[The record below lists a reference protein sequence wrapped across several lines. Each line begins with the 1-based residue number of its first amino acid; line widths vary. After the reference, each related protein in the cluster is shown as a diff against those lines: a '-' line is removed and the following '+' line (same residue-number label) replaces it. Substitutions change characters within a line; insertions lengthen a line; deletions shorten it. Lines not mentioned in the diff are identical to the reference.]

1 MPTLR
6 TIVKDLRKEMAC
18 YLYPFPPVTS
28 QVSFKLMSCIFA
40 KTRFVSHIHFIGR
53 CLNSQVVPKGF
64 RVNFH
69 PSNFG
74 LDGSRYF
81 SDISAASNSF
91 SRTLMRSTIRA
102 MCTKR
107 DSLSAEMLRHR
118 HDLSNACPPVLVS
131 SITAKIRALNST
143 LYKFLQETKS
153 AKFASLVDTSGH
165 TNDSH
170 SNAPVSDRA
179 VVTIPDDLP
188 ISDAEKS
195 LLSKGLNFVPISK
208 KSDEF
213 DAKRDSELFF
223 RRIRLKAFF
232 SDNNSSQQ
240 TVKDPFESLSQRKS
254 VWTPPENQ
262 FASVDLFVDKC
273 RNDVNKINFDKTL
286 RFSNL
291 PNEEWSALH
300 SLRSRS
306 DIVIKPADKGGA
318 LVVWR
323 ADLYKEEALRQLSD
337 VNFYQEIDCD
347 QTSANQKKVKDT
359 VKNLISSGDLP
370 PTAQNLIV
378 TTPRTSKIY
387 FLPKIH
393 KPNNPGRPIV
403 SACSCPTE
411 LISSYLDSLMRPIV
425 ENLPTFIKDTN
436 HALKIF
442 ENFRFP
448 SDTKF
453 LFTMDVKSLYT
464 VIPNDEGLRALKHFF
479 DRRSDLAPS
488 TSTLLRLAELVLN
501 LNCFSFGDQFYQQV
515 NGVAMGTKMG
525 PNYANLF
532 VGFIEEQI
540 FSQYSGPI
548 PELFKRFIDD
558 CIGATSLERAQLE
571 SFIDFVNNF
580 HPALEFT
587 WEISTE
593 SVSFLDILASIQ
605 DNQIQTSAY
614 YKPTDS
620 HNYLLYSSSHPQHT
634 LNSIPFSQFL
644 RLRRLCSDDRDFES
658 KCEEMR
664 SFFVHRGYPQ
674 SLISAALAKVSNISR
689 ASALTPKT
697 ATSSNRVPFAYTFH
711 PTNNPLKSIVRR
723 NFNLLE
729 SDTRT
734 AQIFDEPPLFSCKR
748 ARNLRSFLVKST
760 LPSDK
765 EPGTFRCG
773 RSRCNTC
780 AFICSQTSVSGPK
793 SSHKITDHFTCLS
806 TNVIYCIR
814 CKLCN
819 QLYVGETG
827 RRLGDRIREH
837 LNDIRNNSA
846 SKPVSRHFNSANH
859 SIQHFSLF
867 GLCLVTG
874 DNDNRKYKEMR
885 LIHSLGTLQPSGMNE
900 RFSFI

>member
-6 TIVKDLRKEMAC
+6 TVTKDLRKEMVSF
-18 YLYPFPPVTS
+18 LYPFPPVTS
-28 QVSFKLMSCIFA
+28 KISFKLMRSIFA

-53 CLNSQVVPKGF
+53 CLYSQVVPNGF
-64 RVNFH
+64 RVKFH
-69 PSNFG
+69 LSNFG
-74 LDGSRYF
+74 LDGSRYI
-81 SDISAASNSF
+81 SDVSAAINSF
-91 SRTLMRSTIRA
+91 SRTLMRSIIRA

-107 DSLSAEMLRHR
+107 DQLSAEIARYR
-118 HDLSNACPPVLVS
+118 RELSDACPPVLVS
-131 SITAKIRALNST
+131 SIAAKIRSLNFT
-143 LYKFLQETKS
+143 LFEFLKQTKS
-153 AKFASLVDTSGH
+153 AKFASLVGASSPS
-165 TNDSH
+165 NDSH
-170 SNAPVSDRA
+170 SPAPLADRA
-179 VVTIPDDLP
+179 VVTIPGDLA

-195 LLSKGLNFVPISK
+195 LLSKGLNFVPITK

-213 DAKRDSELFF
+213 DTKRDSELFF

-240 TVKDPFESLSQRKS
+240 PAKDPFELLSKRKS
-254 VWTPPENQ
+254 VWTPPDNQ
-262 FASVDLFVDKC
+262 FASVDLFIEKC
-273 RNDVNKINFDKTL
+273 RNDVNKINFDQKL
-286 RFSNL
+286 RHSNL
-291 PNEEWSALH
+291 PKEEWTALR

-347 QTSANQKKVKDT
+347 ITSANQQKVKDT

-370 PTAQNLIV
+370 PTAKNLIV

-425 ENLPTFIKDTN
+425 QNLPTFIKDTN

-442 ENFRFP
+442 DSFTFS
-448 SDTKF
+448 SDTRF

-479 DRRSDLAPS
+479 DRRSDLEPS
-488 TSTLLRLAELVLN
+488 TPTLLRLAELVLN
-501 LNCFSFGDQFYQQV
+501 LNCFSFGDKFFQQI

-540 FSQYSGPI
+540 FTQYSGPL

-558 CIGATSLERAQLE
+558 CIGATSLDRAQLE
-571 SFIDFVNNF
+571 SFIHFVNNF

-587 WEISTE
+587 WEISSV
-593 SVSFLDILASIQ
+593 SVSFLDILASIR
-605 DNQIQTSAY
+605 DNKIQTSAY

-658 KCEEMR
+658 KCDEMR
-664 SFFVHRGYPQ
+664 SFFINRGYPH
-674 SLISAALAKVSNISR
+674 SLISDALAKVSKISR
-689 ASALTPKT
+689 SSALTPKT
-697 ATSSNRVPFAYTFH
+697 PSSSDRVPFTFTYH
-711 PTNNPLKSIVRR
+711 PVNNPLKSIVRR
-723 NFNLLE
+723 NFNLLK
-729 SDTRT
+729 SDSHT
-734 AQIFDEPPLFSCKR
+734 ARIFDEPPLLSCKR
-748 ARNLRSFLVKST
+748 ARNLRSYLVKST

-765 EPGTFRCG
+765 EPGTFRCK
-773 RSRCNTC
+773 RIRCNTC
-780 AFICSQTSVSGPK
+780 PFIASQTTVSGPK
-793 SSHKITDHFTCLS
+793 SSLNISDHFTCLS
-806 TNVIYCIR
+806 SNVIYCIR
-814 CKLCN
+814 CRLCS

-837 LNDIRNNSA
+837 INDIRQNSA
-846 SKPVSRHFNSANH
+846 SKPVSRHFNLANH
-859 SIQHFSLF
+859 NVNHFSVF

-874 DNDNRKYKEMR
+874 DNDCRKIKEMR
-885 LIHSLGTLQPSGMNE
+885 LIRTLGTLHPSGINE

>member
-1 MPTLR
+1 M
-6 TIVKDLRKEMAC
+6 
-18 YLYPFPPVTS
+18 
-28 QVSFKLMSCIFA
+28 
-40 KTRFVSHIHFIGR
+40 
-53 CLNSQVVPKGF
+53 
-64 RVNFH
+64 
-69 PSNFG
+69 
-74 LDGSRYF
+74 
-81 SDISAASNSF
+81 
-91 SRTLMRSTIRA
+91 
-102 MCTKR
+102 
-107 DSLSAEMLRHR
+107 
-118 HDLSNACPPVLVS
+118 
-131 SITAKIRALNST
+131 
-143 LYKFLQETKS
+143 
-153 AKFASLVDTSGH
+153 
-165 TNDSH
+165 
-170 SNAPVSDRA
+170 
-179 VVTIPDDLP
+179 
-188 ISDAEKS
+188 
-195 LLSKGLNFVPISK
+195 
-208 KSDEF
+208 
-213 DAKRDSELFF
+213 
-223 RRIRLKAFF
+223 
-232 SDNNSSQQ
+232 
-240 TVKDPFESLSQRKS
+240 KDPFESLNKNKS

-262 FASVDLFVDKC
+262 FASVDLFIDKC
-273 RNDVNKINFDKTL
+273 RNDVNKINFDNKL
-286 RFSNL
+286 RYSNL
-291 PNEEWSALH
+291 PKEEWTALH

-347 QTSANQKKVKDT
+347 VTSANQQTVKDT
-359 VKNLISSGDLP
+359 VKNFISSGDLP
-370 PTAQNLIV
+370 PTAKNLIV

-436 HALKIF
+436 HALQIF
-442 ENFRFP
+442 ESFRFS

-479 DRRSDLAPS
+479 DQRSDLSPS

-501 LNCFSFGDQFYQQV
+501 LNCFSFGDKFYRQI

-571 SFIDFVNNF
+571 SFIHFVNNF

-587 WEISTE
+587 WEISSV
-593 SVSFLDILASIQ
+593 SVSFLDILASIR
-605 DNQIQTSAY
+605 DDKIQTSAY

-664 SFFVHRGYPQ
+664 LFFVNRGYPQ
-674 SLISAALAKVSNISR
+674 SLISDALAKVSNISR
-689 ASALTPKT
+689 ISALTPKT
-697 ATSSNRVPFAYTFH
+697 PASSDRVPFTFTFH
-711 PTNNPLKSIVRR
+711 PTNKPLKSIVRR
-723 NFNLLE
+723 NFGLLE

-734 AQIFDEPPLFSCKR
+734 AQIFNEPPLISCKR

-765 EPGTFRCG
+765 EPGTFRCA

-780 AFICSQTSVSGPK
+780 PFICSQTTVSGPK
-793 SSHKITDHFTCLS
+793 SSYKITDHFTCVS

-859 SIQHFSLF
+859 TVQHFSLF
-867 GLCLVTG
+867 GLCLITG
-874 DNDNRKYKEMR
+874 DNDNRKNKEMR
-885 LIHSLGTLQPSGMNE
+885 LIHSLGTLHPNGMNE